1 MELAKGASYL
11 IATNILGLRHS
22 EVKRGWES
30 MVQLQIKVI
39 DVSTGEIIATENVT
53 SEYVESFQNGLRC

>member
-1 MELAKGASYL
+1 
-11 IATNILGLRHS
+11 
-22 EVKRGWES
+22 

-53 SEYVESFQNGLRC
+53 SEYVEPSKMVSDAREKFESKEDKKVRRG